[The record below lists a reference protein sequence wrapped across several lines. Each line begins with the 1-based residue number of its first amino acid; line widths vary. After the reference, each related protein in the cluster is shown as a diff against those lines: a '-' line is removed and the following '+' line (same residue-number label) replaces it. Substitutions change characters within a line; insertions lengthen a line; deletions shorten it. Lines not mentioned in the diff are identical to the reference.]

1 MQLQTLSTY
10 VIVDST
16 GLAFFL
22 ESIVI
27 RSAFYGLDCVVEVAF
42 LFIPTLVEVFFFKVL
57 SRISDTIVKDDVEHR

>member
-42 LFIPTLVEVFFFKVL
+42 LFIPTLVEVFFQRVIPHF
-57 SRISDTIVKDDVEHR
+57 RYHC